1 MDRAAARSAG
11 DLAAAR
17 EEIAR
22 VRAGADA
29 GGGAALE
36 VARLQWSA
44 ERAQLVREADTLRDL
59 QATQERLRR
68 EDMSRLLEE
77 NSTLKARIAA
87 DAAALANPGA
97 GGAISGMRTYF
108 TSPSGGGGGWTDA
121 LPAPL
126 ARLEARHPGSL
137 AIGVALTLAAALLFL
152 RIL

>member
-1 MDRAAARSAG
+1 MERAAARAAG
-11 DLAAAR
+11 NLAAAR

-29 GGGAALE
+29 GGGAAVE
-36 VARLQWSA
+36 IARLQWSA

-77 NSTLKARIAA
+77 NSALKARIAA

-97 GGAISGMRTYF
+97 GGAIAGMRTYF
-108 TSPSGGGGGWTDA
+108 SPGGGGWTDA
-121 LPAPL
+121 LPVPL

-137 AIGVALTLAAALLFL
+137 AVAVALALAAVLLFL